1 MRTKQIIEIL
11 EKQQR
16 ELNEIKR
23 LLQRFPHPPKFDIGD
38 KVKVTEAGFFTNG
51 VGWVRYNNMIAKIT
65 KVEFINNN
73 IGYVYTLKDLD
84 GNQISA
90 NEDNIVEI

>member
-23 LLQRFPHPPKFDIGD
+23 LLRRFPHPPKFEVGD
-38 KVKVTEAGFFTNG
+38 NVKVIKGAFLNS
-51 VGWVRYNNMIAKIT
+51 VGWYGGNVIAKIT
-65 KVEFINNN
+65 KVEFHNND

-84 GNQISA
+84 GNQVSA
-90 NEDNIVEI
+90 NEDDIVEI

>member
-23 LLQRFPHPPKFDIGD
+23 LLRRFPHPPKFEVGD
-38 KVKVTEAGFFTNG
+38 KVKVTEG
-51 VGWVRYNNMIAKIT
+51 V
-65 KVEFINNN
+65 F
-73 IGYVYTLKDLD
+73 
-84 GNQISA
+84 
-90 NEDNIVEI
+90 